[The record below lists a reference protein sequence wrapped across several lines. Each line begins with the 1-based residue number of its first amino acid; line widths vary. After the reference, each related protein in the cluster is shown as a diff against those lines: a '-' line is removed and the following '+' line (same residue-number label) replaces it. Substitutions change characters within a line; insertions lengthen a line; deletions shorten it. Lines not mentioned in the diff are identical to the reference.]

1 MTMANWNT
9 QRMETIQR
17 LRARVDCHG
26 EALSLWSRMLTSPAP
41 NPLLGPATPRVDTV
55 QRGDGYNTHARHP
68 HSRCQQRLTRR
79 RAARSLEMT
88 RRGNGVPK

>member
-26 EALSLWSRMLTSPAP
+26 EALSLVEDAHFARAQP
-41 NPLLGPATPRVDTV
+41 TPRPS
-55 QRGDGYNTHARHP
+55 HSPCRH
-68 HSRCQQRLTRR
+68 ST
-79 RAARSLEMT
+79 E
-88 RRGNGVPK
+88 G